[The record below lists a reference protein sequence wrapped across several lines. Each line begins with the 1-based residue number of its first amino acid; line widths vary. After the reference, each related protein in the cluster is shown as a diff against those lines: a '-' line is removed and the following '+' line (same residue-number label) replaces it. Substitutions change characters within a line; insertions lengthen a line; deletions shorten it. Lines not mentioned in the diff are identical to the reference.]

1 MYIVRTHKKT
11 LEDFI
16 EVVPQVPANWYTN
29 EGAKKKFHL
38 LEKKGLPSFYNWRF
52 LTLTIDKDKFKS
64 NQSAYEY
71 VKPRLRYFIRDL
83 KKFLGVSDLQY
94 LWKLEFQENGNPHW
108 HMIINY
114 QKPICITTL
123 FNIWGFGYIDIQRI
137 KCKKIPYA
145 FKYITKSIEGLP
157 EWFLQYNRPR
167 VFQSSGIFPP
177 CNDPCWSVEKK
188 DEEEVELVA
197 SSSSPE
203 TLGQRLTRY
212 SKSITLKKEGRA
224 FKNVFV
230 ACSFGVFL
238 SIAFQYSFTKFHNAY
253 CIEIPTDQIQ
263 LLI

>member
-1 MYIVRTHKKT
+1 MHIVRSHKKT
-11 LEDFI
+11 QPELI

-38 LEKKGLPSFYNWRF
+38 LENKGLPSFKDWRF
-52 LTLTIDKDKFKS
+52 LTLTVDQHKFKS

-71 VKPRLRYFIRDL
+71 VKPRLRYFIREL
-83 KKFLGVSDLQY
+83 KKYLGVSDLQY

-114 QKPICITTL
+114 KKPICITTL
-123 FNIWGFGYIDIQRI
+123 FNMWGFGYVDIKRI
-137 KCKKIPYA
+137 KSKKVPYA

-157 EWFLQYNRPR
+157 NWFLQYNRPR

-177 CNDPCWSVEKK
+177 NSDPDWSVKK
-188 DEEEVELVA
+188 NVDEVELVA
-197 SSSSPE
+197 SSALPE
-203 TLGQRLTRY
+203 TLGQRLKRY
-212 SKSITLKKEGRA
+212 ANSITLKKEGRA

-238 SIAFQYSFTKFHNAY
+238 SIAFQYKDIKFHNAY
-253 CIEIPTDQIQ
+253 CIEVPTNQIK
-263 LLI
+263 LII